1 MPVTAEPLAPPPA
14 ARPNAPEI
22 VDVAI
27 VGGDDDELKEMAKG
41 LIVQDPGLKV
51 IFEPSSPHELFETLR
66 KFTRDGKKI
75 GRLILAAH
83 GDASHYIGLSEAL
96 RPEHVDLR
104 AIRNRKQEALRSA
117 VTRRAQAAKDRALL
131 PGMKTDEDR
140 RKLLALVDHEEEL
153 AQLDDETFRKFE
165 QQETDLLGV
174 ADVMAE
180 GGVIGLINC
189 CPASDK
195 AGLEFMHNLGRAFLA
210 RRGGRIQG
218 AVGNVRL
225 LQVVNLAQ
233 SWKHG
238 EHGSEIG
245 EYVMWGEGGW
255 VTLPFAKPP
264 DRGFVLGKLFV
275 DGDVFTVSGTPPA
288 TDPLVMRTTCLLLSG
303 AGHFKAQNWG
313 PAGQSGPPPENLRYG
328 PVYVPGPGTI
338 RTTLQVDPP
347 NPGGWTVVNSEAA
360 ITSSLAGREDGAAAV
375 SVSTGHWRGTRTVQ
389 ETEVSLPGWLCIEVE
404 PPVGHGYHGGSHP
417 EQSFAFKIELLE
429 ADAGRPSPAGPI
441 RDGDRFKTG
450 SSRAVLYLSNGVRI
464 LVREHSE
471 VELRRTDAGTVRGRV
486 LAGGVHVVSRK
497 GAPHEVEYELRGRL
511 LRPGGTVFSAQ
522 AGDDTTPIEVARNYD
537 LAPVA
542 RVHEGWIDAVDPEG
556 PGGPVRVEAGQ
567 EIDLLTGEVREQTRR
582 EIDDVFDQVPLGELL
597 LDETPEPPGSHVFEP
612 VPGRLPEGWT
622 WRDPGKTGFNATPST
637 WEVTGGALCVTTR
650 SGVRGHQAPML
661 LHKASG
667 DFDLEVR
674 VAVSAP
680 GQDEA
685 RTRFLLYAPGA
696 YLGVLGGRQEVAGAK
711 RTEGFGAD
719 AFPLAGRCRR
729 GATAV
734 VGADA
739 SASSPP
745 TGAPAADDPIRLK
758 LSRRGDR
765 FTVAWSPDAAAWTP
779 LPDET
784 LPGAPETLWAGLL
797 FEHEPEDSFLAGE
810 WGNRS
815 ELGDLRLTTGDVPD
829 QPANP
834 AMNRRAGSSAP

>member
-1 MPVTAEPLAPPPA
+1 MPVTAEPLASPPA
-14 ARPNAPEI
+14 TPPNAPEI

-27 VGGDDDELKEMAKG
+27 VGGDEDEFKEMAKG

-83 GDASHYIGLSEAL
+83 GDASHYIGLSQAL

-104 AIRNRKQEALRSA
+104 AIRTQKQEALQSA
-117 VTRRAQAAKDRALL
+117 AARRAQAAEDRALL

-140 RKLLALVDHEEEL
+140 RKLLALVDHEEQL

-189 CPASDK
+189 CPASDQ
-195 AGLEFMHNLGRAFLA
+195 AGIEFMRNLGRAFLA
-210 RRGGRIQG
+210 KRGGRIKG
-218 AVGNVRL
+218 AVGDVRV

-255 VTLPFAKPP
+255 VTLPFAKFP

-275 DGDVFTVSGTPPA
+275 DGDVFTVSGKPPA
-288 TDPLVMRTTCLLLSG
+288 TEPLVDRTTLLLLSG

-313 PAGQSGPPPENLRYG
+313 PEGQSGPPPESLRYG

-338 RTTLQVDPP
+338 RTTLEVHPP
-347 NPGGWTVVNSEAA
+347 NPGGWTVVNSEAT
-360 ITSSLAGREDGAAAV
+360 ISSSLAGREDGAAAV
-375 SVSTGHWRGTRTVQ
+375 ALATDPWQGTRTAQ
-389 ETEVSLPGWLCIEVE
+389 ETAVSLPGWLRIEVA
-404 PPVGHGYHGGSHP
+404 PPVGHGYYGGAHP

-429 ADAGRPSPAGPI
+429 ADAERPSPSGPI
-441 RDGDRFKTG
+441 RDGDRFKTV

-464 LVREHSE
+464 LMREHSE
-471 VELRRTDAGTVRGRV
+471 VALERTAAGTVRGRV
-486 LAGGVHVVSRK
+486 LAGGVHVISRK
-497 GAPHEVEYELRGRL
+497 GAPHDVEYELRGRL

-522 AGDDTTPIEVARNYD
+522 PGDDTTPIEVARND
-537 LAPVA
+537 NLAPVA

-556 PGGPVRVEAGQ
+556 SGGTVRVEAGQ
-567 EIDLLTGEVREQTRR
+567 EIDLLTGEVRAQTPR
-582 EIDDVFDQVPLGELL
+582 EIDDVFEQVPLGELL
-597 LDETPEPPGSHVFEP
+597 LDETPEPPGSHVFALD
-612 VPGRLPEGWT
+612 PGRLPEGWT
-622 WRDPGKTGFNATPST
+622 WRDPGKTGFHATPST
-637 WEVTGGALCVTTR
+637 WEVTDGALCVTTR
-650 SGVRGHQAPML
+650 SRVSFGHQAPLL

-674 VAVSAP
+674 VGVSAP

-685 RTRFLLYAPGA
+685 RTRFVLYAPGA
-696 YLGVLGGRQEVAGAK
+696 YLGVLGGRQEVTGKNRA
-711 RTEGFGAD
+711 EGFGAD

-739 SASSPP
+739 AASSPP
-745 TGAPAADDPIRLK
+745 AGAPTAGDPIRLK

-765 FTVAWSPDAAAWTP
+765 FTVAWSPDATAWTP

-797 FEHEPEDSFLAGE
+797 FEHESEDPFLAGE
-810 WGNRS
+810 WGSRS
-815 ELGDLRLTTGDVPD
+815 ELTDLRLTTGAV
-829 QPANP
+829 
-834 AMNRRAGSSAP
+834 AGP